1 MISRPDPIKARI
13 ALHYLAKA
21 TKKFHDRENSK
32 KKLAAQLKQLKKI
45 STNTLQKH
53 LTELEKRINETV
65 RIENKILKSQS
76 QEDHFHEELKNKI
89 NVLEGKLGKYMDTKD
104 AREKR
109 IKELEEKMTDK
120 PQHKQE
126 KILEVQEAIH
136 GLEKTYEEAKKAKI
150 YSKTDME
157 RIKTRINAL
166 KSKLKSLKN

>member
-21 TKKFHDRENSK
+21 TKKMHERENSRK
-32 KKLAAQLKQLKKI
+32 RLAAQLKQLKKI

-76 QEDHFHEELKNKI
+76 QEDHFHADLKRKI

-104 AREKR
+104 VREKR
-109 IKELEEKMTDK
+109 IKELEEKMTEK
-120 PQHKQE
+120 PAKHEVSLDIKESIQKME
-126 KILEVQEAIH
+126 KI
-136 GLEKTYEEAKKAKI
+136 YEEAKKSKKYAK
-150 YSKTDME
+150 KDLD
-157 RIKTRINAL
+157 RIRKRI
-166 KSKLKSLKN
+166 SSLKNKLK

>member
-21 TKKFHDRENSK
+21 TKKLHEREESR

-76 QEDHFHEELKNKI
+76 QEDYFHEELKNKI
-89 NVLEGKLGKYMDTKD
+89 NVLEGKLGKYMDTKE

-109 IKELEEKMTDK
+109 IKELEEKMEE
-120 PQHKQE
+120 KQQPKHEISLDIKESIQKME
-126 KILEVQEAIH
+126 KI
-136 GLEKTYEEAKKAKI
+136 YEEAKKSGK
-150 YSKTDME
+150 YSKKDLD
-157 RIKTRINAL
+157 RIKKRINTL
-166 KSKLKSLKN
+166 KNKLK